1 MRALRFRNHVQNG
14 HDLCKGQNRVDVQGG
29 YINVEV
35 YGSML
40 QYFAVRC
47 SVLQCIL
54 GEWTL
59 CSTYTNG
66 AVCCS
71 ELHCVA
77 GCWREM

>member
-29 YINVEV
+29 YINVAV

-54 GEWTL
+54 GE
-59 CSTYTNG
+59 
-66 AVCCS
+66 
-71 ELHCVA
+71 
-77 GCWREM
+77 